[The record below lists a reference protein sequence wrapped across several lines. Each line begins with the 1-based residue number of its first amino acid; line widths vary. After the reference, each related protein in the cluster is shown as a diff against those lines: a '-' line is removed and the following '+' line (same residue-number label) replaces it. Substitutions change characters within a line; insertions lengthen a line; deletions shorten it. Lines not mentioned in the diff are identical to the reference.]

1 MRYVDF
7 RDSICRELRRNRKGL
22 TWPELR
28 DRLDLPY
35 KSPCSEWVSRT
46 THRRLIFSPTGLARS
61 VFAVGLGA
69 LFAEAVIP
77 PAACDK
83 PVRVGSR

>member
-35 KSPCSEWVSRT
+35 KSPCSEWVKRMEDEDGLTRT
-46 THRRLIFSPTGLARS
+46 PGSGRAFVWRIKGGGRSAKRR
-61 VFAVGLGA
+61 
-69 LFAEAVIP
+69 
-77 PAACDK
+77 
-83 PVRVGSR
+83 